1 MVSITNA
8 TSMWDDFWT
17 TRTTTL
23 SYLPLALDPSSIS
36 YYSAGSTGA
45 SPSNTATEAT
55 LSGSQDSDL
64 SGTPSDD
71 AATTSSSDDAA
82 SWVNQY
88 GKVVLGL
95 LVASFI
101 LNVVLL
107 ATMLLE
113 MCRARRA
120 SARYAQIRQNDRM
133 EEYGRG
139 PLVQPAA
146 SEA

>member
-1 MVSITNA
+1 MGRESVGSALADKGIETCP
-8 TSMWDDFWT
+8 
-17 TRTTTL
+17 
-23 SYLPLALDPSSIS
+23 LPLTLDPSSIS

-45 SPSNTATEAT
+45 SPNNTATEAT
-55 LSGSQDSDL
+55 LSGSQDSGSDE

-71 AATTSSSDDAA
+71 AATTSSNDDAA
-82 SWVNQY
+82 NWVNQY
-88 GKVVLGL
+88 GKVVLWL
-95 LVASFI
+95 LIASFA

-133 EEYGRG
+133 EEYRRG